1 MAMRKKIIPLTFLTL
16 LTFGASGGADCGTSK
31 YSRRTETPVLHVP
44 KFQKTHGPITQK
56 EVVQPQH
63 VFACANSTSSAG
75 SAGGGFAAGGTAF
88 VEAWTSV
95 NTRTATQNHLQL
107 LSVWDMFGTNSRW
120 PFPLQVP

>member
-1 MAMRKKIIPLTFLTL
+1 MRKKIIPLTFLTL

-31 YSRRTETPVLHVP
+31 YSRRIETPVLHVP
-44 KFQKTHGPITQK
+44 IETHGPITQK

-107 LSVWDMFGTNSRW
+107 LGVWDMFGTNSRW

>member
-1 MAMRKKIIPLTFLTL
+1 MRKKIIPLTFLTL

-44 KFQKTHGPITQK
+44 IETHGPITQK

-107 LSVWDMFGTNSRW
+107 LGVWDMFGTNSRW

>member
-1 MAMRKKIIPLTFLTL
+1 MRKKIIPLTFLTL

-95 NTRTATQNHLQL
+95 NTRTAAQNHLQL
-107 LSVWDMFGTNSRW
+107 LVVWGDSYGLCM
-120 PFPLQVP
+120 PLY